1 MLGLGL
7 TLNFPG
13 GPVQVPVL
21 HPPPAGATSSSSVTS
36 SSHDHTHNTASRP
49 SRRER
54 LSDLYSMKIG
64 GEPLKE
70 VIYLA
75 HVHVTLGHYRNQL
88 LHVFLQDSLVALTLE
103 EEVTCG
109 EQGGRV

>member
-1 MLGLGL
+1 
-7 TLNFPG
+7 
-13 GPVQVPVL
+13 
-21 HPPPAGATSSSSVTS
+21 
-36 SSHDHTHNTASRP
+36 
-49 SRRER
+49 
-54 LSDLYSMKIG
+54 MKIG

-103 EEVTCG
+103 EEITCG
-109 EQGGRV
+109 EQGGVFRGHVV

>member
-21 HPPPAGATSSSSVTS
+21 HPPPAGATSSSCVTS

-75 HVHVTLGHYRNQL
+75 YVGALQEPTAARVPTGFPCGTHSRGRGHL
-88 LHVFLQDSLVALTLE
+88 W
-103 EEVTCG
+103 
-109 EQGGRV
+109 

>member
-1 MLGLGL
+1 
-7 TLNFPG
+7 
-13 GPVQVPVL
+13 
-21 HPPPAGATSSSSVTS
+21 
-36 SSHDHTHNTASRP
+36 
-49 SRRER
+49 
-54 LSDLYSMKIG
+54 MKIG

-88 LHVFLQDSLVALTLE
+88 LHVFLQDSLVALALE
-103 EEVTCG
+103 EEATCG